1 METRYNVTLSTG
13 QSHIKY
19 RTFERC
25 TANEVFLIL
34 DQYTEPNGLRANGY
48 NLPPGFALDN
58 EIEFDPFDEQ
68 YHPINGDYS
77 ILVEA
82 I

>member
-1 METRYNVTLSTG
+1 METRYNVTLSPG
-13 QSHIKY
+13 QSHIKT

-25 TANEVFLIL
+25 TSNEVFTIL
-34 DQYTEPNGLRANGY
+34 EQYTEPSGLRANGY
-48 NLPPGFALDN
+48 ELPPGYAMDN
-58 EIEFDPFDEQ
+58 EIEFDPFDGE

-77 ILVEA
+77 ILVET